1 VARVDVPSAS
11 RAALRIALWQAV
23 ATLVIAGVFLALSG
37 GQWAISALAGGG
49 IAVATSL
56 AMIGVMFRGSEGS
69 DPRAVM
75 TRLYA
80 GEATKLALTVV
91 LFVAAIK
98 FMRPAIAPLLI
109 AYIATLP
116 VYWLALL
123 RKSRDGIS

>member
-1 VARVDVPSAS
+1 VPNAS
-11 RAALRIALWQAV
+11 RAALQIALWQAV
-23 ATLVIAGVFLALSG
+23 ATLAVAGIFLAVSG
-37 GQWAISALAGGG
+37 GQWALSALVGGG

-56 AMIGVMFRGSEGS
+56 AMIGVMFRGTQET
-69 DPRAVM
+69 DPRGIMAK
-75 TRLYA
+75 LYA
-80 GEATKLALTVV
+80 GEAVKLALTVV

-123 RKSRDGIS
+123 RKSREGMS